1 MRLSFCD
8 VRRSWEPHR
17 QRRQSRPD
25 VLPCRQAR
33 AIRRCGVAV
42 ARQHRARDIFWQ
54 WHRRT
59 GLSTWVHSWHTI
71 FAPALSRRTRAAPGC
86 TRAGGH
92 GEGKKAGP
100 RAGQNEHESRTPSR
114 PAGSGAARRT
124 PGVAREPRAT
134 RQACFRARRARTH
147 TVKASL
153 LAGRY
158 GIFTPRSFCPSL
170 QTAVQSDA
178 QMDSFAPMAL
188 TFGVAN
194 HGTTQPCADL
204 TVGKY
209 YLP

>member
-92 GEGKKAGP
+92 GEGEEGGSACGAERARVTDAVAPSGQWRCTPHARRGARASRDTTSMFP
-100 RAGQNEHESRTPSR
+100 RAPGAHAHRKGVTVGR
-114 PAGSGAARRT
+114 AIRHLHPAVVLPLVADRSAVRRT
-124 PGVAREPRAT
+124 DGLVRSHGAHVRSGQPRHIT
-134 RQACFRARRARTH
+134 
-147 TVKASL
+147 TVCRL
-153 LAGRY
+153 
-158 GIFTPRSFCPSL
+158 
-170 QTAVQSDA
+170 
-178 QMDSFAPMAL
+178 DSR
-188 TFGVAN
+188 
-194 HGTTQPCADL
+194 
-204 TVGKY
+204 
-209 YLP
+209 